1 MAYDPKLGRLFFFS
15 EDDLAAN
22 RQGRLSPEQARGFAT
37 TAEVGRRS
45 SRRTLPV
52 FFVLLAAV
60 VVVAVVTSASSTGTS
75 AGDTW
80 GPIALVA
87 GMGAFLCFLVWFF
100 RRRTARS
107 QAVQHEGVVLAVQG
121 RFDYDPTWDNT
132 FGIDIG
138 GVRFL
143 VELLQYQ
150 ALDDQAEY
158 RAYFLNTDP
167 HATLLSI
174 ETSPAISP
182 RS

>member
-1 MAYDPKLGRLFFFS
+1 MAYDRKLGRLFFFG
-15 EDDLAAN
+15 EEELTAN
-22 RQGRLSPEQARGFAT
+22 RQGRLTPEQVQGFAT
-37 TAEVGRRS
+37 VAEHGRRS

-87 GMGAFLCFLVWFF
+87 GMGSFLLFLLWFF
-100 RRRTARS
+100 RRRMVRA
-107 QAVQHEGVVLAVQG
+107 QAVQRAGQVLAAQG
-121 RFDYDPTWDNT
+121 RMEYDPTWDNS
-132 FGIDIG
+132 FAIEIG

-150 ALDDQAEY
+150 ALDDQTVY

-174 ETSPAISP
+174 EAAP
-182 RS
+182 